1 MGHTFNRPDEAAMQ
15 LEANEFEFLTFLNSE
30 NDRINVIYRRK
41 NGHFG
46 LIDPIF

>member
-1 MGHTFNRPDEAAMQ
+1 MQ